1 MHTAQITFR
10 KDLNKFMLVL
20 GDKVIAKANN
30 ARYLQR
36 VVDKQWGSAKKH
48 GVTKWVMADK
58 AETVQVGTATPV
70 VKPSVVDINQRFEFM
85 GDLLDMVISKTA
97 KSVIISGPGGLGKS
111 FEVIKALKRN
121 NLTDARSI
129 QPSIEDLEIEDDEA
143 ELEAKIE
150 AAVSAPRGDYTVVK
164 GHSSAASLYRI
175 LFENKDR
182 IVVFDDCD
190 GVLKDGT
197 ALNLLKAALDS
208 YDERWI
214 SWWSERSFGDSDLP
228 RSFKFTGSVIFV
240 TNVAVEKLDEALL
253 TRAFKVDLAMTKQ
266 ERLDRMA
273 AVLEDIMPTV
283 DLEPKREAL
292 EFLSEH
298 RDMTDDINFRTLM
311 NLVTVRVGSKR
322 DWKALAR
329 FALLQGN

>member
-10 KDLNKFMLVL
+10 KELDKFVLVL
-20 GDKVIAKANN
+20 GDKVVAKAKKS
-30 ARYLQR
+30 RYLQR
-36 VVDKQWGSAKKH
+36 LVDEQWGPAKKH

-58 AETVQVGTATPV
+58 ETVVTVGTVAAPNTDY
-70 VKPSVVDINQRFEFM
+70 DINQRFEFM

-111 FEVIKALKRN
+111 FEVIRALKRN
-121 NLTDARSI
+121 NLVDCRTL
-129 QPSIEDLEIEDDEA
+129 QPTIEDLDVSDDEA

-150 AAVSAPRGDYTVVK
+150 RVIDSPRGDYTVVK

-175 LFENKDR
+175 LYENKDR
-182 IVVFDDCD
+182 IVIFDDCD

-208 YDERWI
+208 YEERWI
-214 SWWSERSFGDSDLP
+214 SWWAERSFGDSDLP

-240 TNVAVEKLDEALL
+240 TNKDIDVLDEALR
-253 TRAFKVDLAMTKQ
+253 TRAFKVDLSMTKQ

-273 AVLEDIMPTV
+273 AVLTDVMPDV
-283 DLEPKREAL
+283 DMDPKREAL
-292 EFLSEH
+292 DFLSTH
-298 RDMTDDINFRTLM
+298 RDVTDDINFRTLM
-311 NLVTVRVGSKR
+311 NLITVRVGSKR
-322 DWKALAR
+322 DWKALAK